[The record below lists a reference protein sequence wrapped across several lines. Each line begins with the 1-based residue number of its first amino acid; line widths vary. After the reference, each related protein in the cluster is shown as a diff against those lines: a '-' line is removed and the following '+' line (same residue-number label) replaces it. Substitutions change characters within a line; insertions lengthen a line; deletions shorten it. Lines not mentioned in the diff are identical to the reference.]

1 MTITRR
7 NFSSVALGLGL
18 YSLLKPTYSN
28 ENQGANLRIVSLGG
42 AITEIIYE
50 LNLQKYLVGVDAT
63 SNYPTETNRYPRV
76 GYARTLSVEGV
87 LSLNPTHILATEDV
101 GPPAFIRS
109 MKSNKK
115 INFEILDSE
124 YSFNGLIKRIQKIAA
139 LGVAE
144 PDKEKLIRKL
154 NESWK
159 EAYLD
164 HRVVDQQPK
173 VLFLLSH
180 QASRIL
186 VSGRDT
192 GAAAMIHYAGGLN
205 AMSSYVGYK
214 PLNIEALIQAN
225 PDVILMTNQTVSLLG
240 GIQGLLKNRSLD
252 SVAAIRNHRLISI
265 DANQLLGFGP
275 RMPQTVLD
283 LRRVLVA
290 K

>member
-139 LGVAE
+139 LGGAG

-164 HRVVDQQPK
+164 QRIVGQQPK

-290 K
+290 

>member
-87 LSLNPTHILATEDV
+87 LSLNPTHILATEEV

-124 YSFNGLIKRIQKIAA
+124 YSFNGLIKRIQRIAA
-139 LGVAE
+139 LGGAG

-154 NESWK
+154 NQSWK

-164 HRVVDQQPK
+164 HRIVDQQPK

-290 K
+290 

>member
-124 YSFNGLIKRIQKIAA
+124 YSFNGLIKRIQRIAA
-139 LGVAE
+139 LGGAE

-164 HRVVDQQPK
+164 QRIVGQQPK

-290 K
+290 

>member
-7 NFSSVALGLGL
+7 NFSSIALGLGL

-87 LSLNPTHILATEDV
+87 LSLNPTHILATEEV
-101 GPPAFIRS
+101 SPPAFIRS

-124 YSFNGLIKRIQKIAA
+124 YSFNGLIKRIQRIAA
-139 LGVAE
+139 LGGAG

-154 NESWK
+154 NQSWK

-164 HRVVDQQPK
+164 HRIVDQQPK

-290 K
+290 

>member
-7 NFSSVALGLGL
+7 NFSSIALGLGL

-28 ENQGANLRIVSLGG
+28 ENEGTNLRIVSLGG

-87 LSLNPTHILATEDV
+87 LSLNPTHILATEEV

-124 YSFNGLIKRIQKIAA
+124 YSFNGLIKRIQRIAA
-139 LGVAE
+139 LGGAG

-164 HRVVDQQPK
+164 QRIVGQQPK

-290 K
+290 

>member
-124 YSFNGLIKRIQKIAA
+124 YSFNGLIKRIQRIAA
-139 LGVAE
+139 LGAAE

-290 K
+290 

>member
-87 LSLNPTHILATEDV
+87 LSLNPTHILATEEV

-124 YSFNGLIKRIQKIAA
+124 YSFNGLIKRIQRIAA
-139 LGVAE
+139 LGGAE

-164 HRVVDQQPK
+164 HRIVDQQPK

-290 K
+290 

>member
-124 YSFNGLIKRIQKIAA
+124 YSFNGLIKRIQRIAA
-139 LGVAE
+139 LGGAG

-164 HRVVDQQPK
+164 HRIVDQQPK

-290 K
+290 

>member
-87 LSLNPTHILATEDV
+87 LSLNPTHILATEEV

-124 YSFNGLIKRIQKIAA
+124 YSFNGLIKRIQRIAA
-139 LGVAE
+139 LGGAG

-164 HRVVDQQPK
+164 HRVVDQ
-173 VLFLLSH
+173 H
-180 QASRIL
+180 
-186 VSGRDT
+186 
-192 GAAAMIHYAGGLN
+192 H
-205 AMSSYVGYK
+205 SS
-214 PLNIEALIQAN
+214 N
-225 PDVILMTNQTVSLLG
+225 S
-240 GIQGLLKNRSLD
+240 
-252 SVAAIRNHRLISI
+252 
-265 DANQLLGFGP
+265 F
-275 RMPQTVLD
+275 
-283 LRRVLVA
+283 
-290 K
+290 

>member
-7 NFSSVALGLGL
+7 NFSSIALGLGL

-87 LSLNPTHILATEDV
+87 LSLNPTHILATEEV

-124 YSFNGLIKRIQKIAA
+124 YSFNGLIKRIQRIAA
-139 LGVAE
+139 LGGAG

-164 HRVVDQQPK
+164 QRIVGQQPK

-290 K
+290 

>member
-28 ENQGANLRIVSLGG
+28 ENQGPNLRIVSLGG

-124 YSFNGLIKRIQKIAA
+124 YSFNGLIKRIQRIAA
-139 LGVAE
+139 LGGAG

-164 HRVVDQQPK
+164 QRIVGQQPK

-290 K
+290 

>member
-124 YSFNGLIKRIQKIAA
+124 YSFNGLIKRIQRIAA
-139 LGVAE
+139 LGGAG

-290 K
+290 

>member
-87 LSLNPTHILATEDV
+87 LSLNPTHILATEEV

-124 YSFNGLIKRIQKIAA
+124 YSFNGLIKRIQRIAA
-139 LGVAE
+139 LGGAG

-164 HRVVDQQPK
+164 QRIVGQQPK

-290 K
+290 

>member
-124 YSFNGLIKRIQKIAA
+124 YSFNGLIKRIQRIAA
-139 LGVAE
+139 LGGAE

-164 HRVVDQQPK
+164 QRIVGQQPK

-240 GIQGLLKNRSLD
+240 GIQGLLKNSSLD

-290 K
+290 

>member
-124 YSFNGLIKRIQKIAA
+124 YSFNGLIKRIQRIAA
-139 LGVAE
+139 LGGAE

-154 NESWK
+154 NQSWK

-164 HRVVDQQPK
+164 HRIVDQQPK

-225 PDVILMTNQTVSLLG
+225 SDVILMTNQTVSLLG

-290 K
+290 

>member
-87 LSLNPTHILATEDV
+87 LSLNPTHILATEEV

-124 YSFNGLIKRIQKIAA
+124 YSFNGLIKRIQRIAA
-139 LGVAE
+139 LGAAE

-164 HRVVDQQPK
+164 QRIVGQQPK

-290 K
+290 

>member
-87 LSLNPTHILATEDV
+87 LSLNPTHILATEEV

-115 INFEILDSE
+115 INFEVLDSE
-124 YSFNGLIKRIQKIAA
+124 YSFNGLIKRIQRIAA
-139 LGVAE
+139 LGGAG

-164 HRVVDQQPK
+164 QRIVGQQPK

-290 K
+290 

>member
-7 NFSSVALGLGL
+7 NFSSIALGLGL

-87 LSLNPTHILATEDV
+87 LSLNPTHILATEEV

-124 YSFNGLIKRIQKIAA
+124 YSFNGLIKRIQRIAA
-139 LGVAE
+139 LGGAG

-154 NESWK
+154 NQSWK

-164 HRVVDQQPK
+164 HRIVDQQPK

-290 K
+290 

>member
-124 YSFNGLIKRIQKIAA
+124 YSFNGLIKRIQRIAA
-139 LGVAE
+139 LGGAE

-164 HRVVDQQPK
+164 HRIVDQQPK

-290 K
+290 

>member
-1 MTITRR
+1 MTVTRR

-124 YSFNGLIKRIQKIAA
+124 YSFNGLIKRIQRIAA
-139 LGVAE
+139 LGGAE

-164 HRVVDQQPK
+164 QRIVGQQPK

-225 PDVILMTNQTVSLLG
+225 PDVILMANQTVSLLG

-290 K
+290 

>member
-87 LSLNPTHILATEDV
+87 LSLNPTHILATEEV

-124 YSFNGLIKRIQKIAA
+124 YSFNGLIKRIQRIAA
-139 LGVAE
+139 LGAAE

-164 HRVVDQQPK
+164 HRVVDQ
-173 VLFLLSH
+173 H
-180 QASRIL
+180 
-186 VSGRDT
+186 
-192 GAAAMIHYAGGLN
+192 H
-205 AMSSYVGYK
+205 SS
-214 PLNIEALIQAN
+214 N
-225 PDVILMTNQTVSLLG
+225 S
-240 GIQGLLKNRSLD
+240 
-252 SVAAIRNHRLISI
+252 
-265 DANQLLGFGP
+265 F
-275 RMPQTVLD
+275 
-283 LRRVLVA
+283 
-290 K
+290 

>member
-124 YSFNGLIKRIQKIAA
+124 YSFNGLIKRIQRIAA
-139 LGVAE
+139 LGAAE

-164 HRVVDQQPK
+164 HRIDDQQPK

-290 K
+290 

>member
-63 SNYPTETNRYPRV
+63 SNYPTETNGYPRV

-124 YSFNGLIKRIQKIAA
+124 YSFNGLIKRIQRIAA
-139 LGVAE
+139 LGGAG

-164 HRVVDQQPK
+164 QRIVGQQLK

-205 AMSSYVGYK
+205 AMTSYVGYK
-214 PLNIEALIQAN
+214 PLNIEAFIEAN
-225 PDVILMTNQTVSLLG
+225 PDIILMTKQSESILG
-240 GIQGLLKNRSLD
+240 GLQGLLKNRSLG
-252 SVAAIRNHRLISI
+252 SVTAVRNHRFISI

-275 RMPQTVLD
+275 RLPETVLE
-283 LRRVLVA
+283 LRRALLA
-290 K
+290 

>member
-87 LSLNPTHILATEDV
+87 LSLNPTHILATEEV

-124 YSFNGLIKRIQKIAA
+124 YSFNGLIKRIQRIAA
-139 LGVAE
+139 LGGAG

-164 HRVVDQQPK
+164 HRIVDQQPK

-290 K
+290 

>member
-124 YSFNGLIKRIQKIAA
+124 YSFNGLIKRIQRIAA
-139 LGVAE
+139 LGGAG

-164 HRVVDQQPK
+164 QRIVGQQPK

-290 K
+290 

>member
-124 YSFNGLIKRIQKIAA
+124 YSFNGLIKRIQRIAA
-139 LGVAE
+139 LGAAE

-154 NESWK
+154 NQSWK

-164 HRVVDQQPK
+164 HRIVDQQPK

-290 K
+290 

>member
-7 NFSSVALGLGL
+7 NFSSIALGLGL

-28 ENQGANLRIVSLGG
+28 ENEGTNLRIVSLGG

-87 LSLNPTHILATEDV
+87 LSLNPTHILATEEV

-124 YSFNGLIKRIQKIAA
+124 YSFNGLIKRIQRIAA
-139 LGVAE
+139 LGGAG

-154 NESWK
+154 NQSWK

-164 HRVVDQQPK
+164 HRIVDQQPK

-290 K
+290 

>member
-124 YSFNGLIKRIQKIAA
+124 YSFNGLIKRIQRIAA
-139 LGVAE
+139 LGAAE

-164 HRVVDQQPK
+164 QRIVGQQPK

-290 K
+290 

>member
-1 MTITRR
+1 MTVTRR

-87 LSLNPTHILATEDV
+87 LSLNPTHILATEEV

-124 YSFNGLIKRIQKIAA
+124 YSFNGLIKRIQRIAA
-139 LGVAE
+139 LGGAG

-154 NESWK
+154 NQSWK

-164 HRVVDQQPK
+164 HRIVDQQPK

-290 K
+290 

>member
-87 LSLNPTHILATEDV
+87 LSLNPTHILATEEV

-124 YSFNGLIKRIQKIAA
+124 YSFNGLIKRIQRIAA
-139 LGVAE
+139 LGAAE
-144 PDKEKLIRKL
+144 PDKKKLIRKL

-164 HRVVDQQPK
+164 QRIVGQQPK

-290 K
+290 